1 MFKIVSPQGDAY
13 LLAVETETTHKLNG
27 DMTLSFE
34 VVETDDNR
42 DFVNRIAKFWTVQNV
57 GGEAD
62 LMEFVIK
69 IARRH
74 AVGKKQTLNCIAVAK
89 HISDLKRKRVYDN
102 LSGSFTADRFL
113 IRFFVIRDTVS
124 RLSINCMRAVLKMRV
139 MVIQF

>member
-74 AVGKKQTLNCIAVAK
+74 AVGKKTNFELYCGGET
-89 HISDLKRKRVYDN
+89 Y
-102 LSGSFTADRFL
+102 
-113 IRFFVIRDTVS
+113 
-124 RLSINCMRAVLKMRV
+124 
-139 MVIQF
+139 